1 MCGKDKIA
9 LKLYE
14 RVVTLEMLKFEHI
27 SLLNIVQRRFINF
40 VVFYTSKYVYGKNIN
55 IFLIMFTIFSDLK
68 EFPE

>member
-27 SLLNIVQRRFINF
+27 SLLHIVQRRFINF
-40 VVFYTSKYVYGKNIN
+40 VVFYTSKYVYGKNFN
-55 IFLIMFTIFSDLK
+55 IF
-68 EFPE
+68 